1 MKEELMPLI
10 VQDNETKQVL
20 SLFYC
25 NKEAISRMKKTGFVW
40 RYSRRYG
47 KVMKKGATSGNFQKI
62 ADLKYDCDNDA
73 LLARVEQ
80 MGDGA
85 CHTGKWSCFDKEK
98 ERSWGVLEEL
108 IAVIE
113 DRKKNPKKK
122 SYVSSIIR
130 KPDKIG
136 DKLVEEAVELEEA
149 IMEKPDKEVVWE
161 AADLLFF
168 TLVGLENRGIDL
180 QKVLEELKRRR
191 KKTN

>member
-10 VQDNETKQVL
+10 VQDYETKQVL

-62 ADLKYDCDNDA
+62 VDLKYDCDKDA
-73 LLARVEQ
+73 LLTRVKQE
-80 MGDGA
+80 GDGA
-85 CHTGKWSCFDKEK
+85 CHTGKWSCFEKEK

-122 SYVSSIIR
+122 SYVSSIIN
-130 KPDKIG
+130 KPEEIG
-136 DKLVEEAVELEEA
+136 DKLIEEAGELEEA
-149 IMEKPDKEVVWE
+149 LLEKPDKEVVWE

-168 TLVGLENRGIDL
+168 TLVGLSNRGINI
-180 QKVLEELKRRR
+180 QEVLNELNRRR
-191 KKTN
+191 K

>member
-1 MKEELMPLI
+1 MKEELIPLI

-25 NKEAISRMKKTGFVW
+25 NKEAISRMKKTGYVW
-40 RYSRRYG
+40 RYSRRYR
-47 KVMKKGATSGNFQKI
+47 KLIKKGETSGNFQRIKQ
-62 ADLKYDCDNDA
+62 LEYDCDKDA
-73 LLARVEQ
+73 LLVKVDQ

-85 CHTGKWSCFDKEK
+85 CHTGKWSCFGKEK

-108 IAVIE
+108 ITVIE

-122 SYVSSIIR
+122 SYVSSIIG
-130 KPDKIG
+130 KPKEIG
-136 DKLVEEAVELEEA
+136 DKLIEEAGELEEA
-149 IMEKPDKEVVWE
+149 ILEKPDKEVVWE

-168 TLVGLENRGIDL
+168 MLVGLENRGVDL

-191 KKTN
+191 K